1 MKKQLKKQRAL
12 VCLSSLL
19 AVILIFATGCGE
31 RASAPSEDTEI
42 AEETELTGAFAGA
55 SAMPEE
61 VEELV
66 VMEEPERETEVE
78 TEEPESEEA
87 EETEETETETETEE
101 TVEKTPAEVGAQ
113 TTIIGDSITWMTED
127 MLKAAFPG
135 VDIYCQGGK
144 VFDYRVPENPG
155 GLEVIGTL
163 AANGTLRDTIVFA
176 LGTNNRDSVQTP
188 ALNESMFEVLHQIA
202 GDRTLFLVT
211 NYDLRHPETYDRNN
225 AAIRAAAGKYGWN
238 VIDWA
243 GIVEGT
249 GNPEKYI
256 LDEGAA
262 AVGDMQVHP
271 TDPDG
276 KNLWVSSIKDA
287 LMENAG
293 KE

>member
-1 MKKQLKKQRAL
+1 MKRKRVILM
-12 VCLSSLL
+12 LL
-19 AVILIFATGCGE
+19 AAVTLTFSGCGG
-31 RASAPSEDTEI
+31 RMPDAFDNVSTETE
-42 AEETELTGAFAGA
+42 ALMEETEETTRRANFEEAAL
-55 SAMPEE
+55 EE
-61 VEELV
+61 VELQ
-66 VMEEPERETEVE
+66 PESETEVE
-78 TEEPESEEA
+78 TEELESEEA

-127 MLKAAFPG
+127 MLRAALPG

-144 VFDYRVPENPG
+144 IFDYRVPENPG
-155 GLEVIGTL
+155 GLEVIGSL

-188 ALNESMFEVLHQIA
+188 ALNESMFETLHQIA